1 MVLRHRFS
9 TLLLI
14 LLFAVSGVVANTR
27 QTRQEYIDRYKHIAV
42 EHMSKFGIPASI
54 TMAQGILES
63 DSGNSPLAAKSNN
76 HFGIKCKSYWTGATV
91 THDDDEKGECFRAYS
106 SVEQSY
112 EDHALFLDSSSR
124 YDFLFDYSSSDYKS
138 WARGLKKAGYATA
151 PDYADRVIKIIED
164 GDLYILDQEDGIE
177 KYIALHGGSVPPA
190 GVFTPTQGAGVDV
203 NNYAV
208 TINGHKGYGVFRKNG
223 VFFTFAKSGDTYK
236 SIAQFFDI
244 SERRL
249 RAYNDV
255 PRKAVIE
262 AGDVV
267 YIAKKRSSWREGNA
281 VHTVVEGETMHSVA
295 QDYAIRVSA
304 LRRLNKYDVKYTIE
318 VGQNLKLR

>member
-1 MVLRHRFS
+1 
-9 TLLLI
+9 
-14 LLFAVSGVVANTR
+14 
-27 QTRQEYIDRYKHIAV
+27 
-42 EHMSKFGIPASI
+42 MSKYGIPASI

-63 DSGNSPLAAKSNN
+63 DSGNSPLASKSNN

-112 EDHALFLDSSSR
+112 QDHAQFLDSSSR

-138 WARGLKKAGYATA
+138 WAKGLKKAGYATA
-151 PDYADRVIKIIED
+151 PDYAERVIKIIED
-164 GDLYILDQEDGIE
+164 NDLYILDQKNGIK
-177 KYIALHGGSVPPA
+177 KYVALHGGNATYLQVLL
-190 GVFTPTQGAGVDV
+190 PTQGAGIDV

-208 TINGHKGYGVFRKNG
+208 SINGHKGYGVFRKNG
-223 VFFTFAKSGDTYK
+223 VFFTFAKSGDSYK
-236 SIAQFFDI
+236 SIAKFFDI

-249 RAYNDV
+249 RSYNDV
-255 PRKAVIE
+255 SRKAILK

-267 YIAKKRSSWREGNA
+267 YIAKKRSSSREGSA
-281 VHTVVEGETMHSVA
+281 VHRVARGETLYSIA
-295 QDYAIRVSA
+295 QHYAITVSA
-304 LRRLNKYDVKYTIE
+304 LRKLNKYDVKYTVE